1 MLKDIILNHD
11 ISPRELAIHLGL
23 LPNYYDNM
31 VGSYGSLGLLI
42 DTING
47 IVHLSPRKINFC
59 DVAYYI
65 CYELQP
71 TSVNDERTRNR
82 LLSILSNT
90 SSYELNNLLN
100 HLFTVTANGKDLSE
114 NEFSLLLSTLA
125 IILENK

>member
-47 IVHLSPRKINFC
+47 IVDLSPRKITFC

-71 TSVNDERTRNR
+71 TSVSDERTRNR
-82 LLSILSNT
+82 LLSILTNT
-90 SSYELNNLLN
+90 SSYELTNMLN
-100 HLFTVTANGKDLSE
+100 HLFTVTANGKDLSDT
-114 NEFSLLLSTLA
+114 EFSLLLSTLDM
-125 IILENK
+125 ILENK

>member
-47 IVHLSPRKINFC
+47 IVHLSPRKTNFC

-71 TSVNDERTRNR
+71 TSVSDERTRNR
-82 LLSILSNT
+82 LLSILTNT
-90 SSYELNNLLN
+90 SSYELTNMLN
-100 HLFTVTANGKDLSE
+100 HLFTMTANGKDLSNSE
-114 NEFSLLLSTLA
+114 SSLLLSTLD

>member
-11 ISPRELAIHLGL
+11 IPPRELAIHLGL

-31 VGSYGSLGLLI
+31 VGSYGSLGFLI

-47 IVHLSPRKINFC
+47 IVHLSPRKVTFC
-59 DVAYYI
+59 DVVYYI

-71 TSVNDERTRNR
+71 TSVSDEHTRNR
-82 LLSILSNT
+82 LLSILTNT
-90 SSYELNNLLN
+90 SSYELTNMLN
-100 HLFTVTANGKDLSE
+100 HLFTVTANGKDLTD
-114 NEFSLLLSTLA
+114 NEFSLLLSTLD

>member
-47 IVHLSPRKINFC
+47 IVDLSPRKITFC

-82 LLSILSNT
+82 LLSILTNT
-90 SSYELNNLLN
+90 SSYELININS
-100 HLFTVTANGKDLSE
+100 HLFTVTANGKSLSE
-114 NEFSLLLSTLA
+114 SEFSLLLSTLA